1 MNRTI
6 QIIIPITKMAQKP
19 QKKNLRRPW
28 MVKWWQDGCG
38 EWVIGYREQD
48 SVRFIRV
55 WDTVHHKSL
64 HTRVHAISCTSYVI
78 WTLPIGYGTG
88 ATIIQVPLTALSMPI
103 CDLPI
108 STAYAHLTFS
118 LTGQRSVRHFDWAG
132 FGATGPK
139 TCTTGL
145 KIEWE
150 LYWYL
155 IQWCK
160 QP

>member
-1 MNRTI
+1 
-6 QIIIPITKMAQKP
+6 MAQKP

-28 MVKWWQDGCG
+28 MVKWWQDGCVK
-38 EWVIGYREQD
+38 WVIRCGEQD

-55 WDTVHHKSL
+55 RDTVHHKSS

-118 LTGQRSVRHFDWAG
+118 LTGQRSHRHLDWTDFWAHRPQNMYHRSENWM
-132 FGATGPK
+132 GAVLVPNTMMQTAIVNSYNGYR
-139 TCTTGL
+139 T
-145 KIEWE
+145 
-150 LYWYL
+150 
-155 IQWCK
+155 
-160 QP
+160 